1 MYFEILNE
9 HTIIHICNIKHET
22 VMVCYY
28 YYCCNLTIIA
38 KLRKFIYWKMED
50 WKKQLQVH

>member
-38 KLRKFIYWKMED
+38 KLRKFIYWK
-50 WKKQLQVH
+50 KQLQVH